1 MFAGNF
7 APVGW
12 ALCQGQLLSI
22 AENTTLFELI
32 GTTYG
37 GDGQSTFALPN
48 LAGRLPVHMAAS
60 FPLGQIAGQEMVTLT
75 TPQMPAHGHAVMAST
90 AAGNQS
96 SPAGNVLA
104 DSATVALYN
113 GNAPNQSL
121 AGQTVQPTG
130 GGQPHDNM
138 QPFLAINFIIALFGI
153 FPSQS

>member
-1 MFAGNF
+1 M
-7 APVGW
+7 
-12 ALCQGQLLSI
+12 
-22 AENTTLFELI
+22 
-32 GTTYG
+32 
-37 GDGQSTFALPN
+37 GQSFAL
-48 LAGRLPVHMAAS
+48 
-60 FPLGQIAGQEMVTLT
+60 GQVGGSETVTLT
-75 TPQMPAHGHAVMAST
+75 TQQVPAHGHPVAVST